1 MARAYARTIVVGRRA
16 IHSRAWCRGTV
27 APLKRLAVLTLI
39 SFATPASAAKHPRFE
54 PTDLELEDA
63 GTAELDLQLG
73 AVRGQDAWRTVI
85 PDFELDLGVSSTVE
99 IDLDGA
105 YALDGDRNQ
114 LPDDLWPSVKLGI
127 AERHAWAIGVQAGP
141 KLPVAPDSHGVG
153 IEGLALFGH
162 VAGRLQVVLD
172 VGALVDPH
180 TGSSAR
186 PAGGEAGLDVEIE
199 LVPHAWSV
207 LGELGG
213 VHYVSADP
221 DQLDATAGVQYS
233 PTPHIDL
240 SLVVLVGLAS
250 GSDRY
255 GVLFGISPKLRLW

>member
-1 MARAYARTIVVGRRA
+1 MPAPSSSGRRA
-16 IHSRAWCRGTV
+16 IHSRGDCRGTV
-27 APLKRLAVLTLI
+27 APVRRLAVVTLM
-39 SFATPASAAKHPRFE
+39 SLATPASAAKHPRFE

-63 GTAELDLQLG
+63 GTAELDLQVGVL
-73 AVRGQDAWRTVI
+73 RGQDAWRTVM
-85 PDFELDLGVSSTVE
+85 PDFELDLGVAPTIE

-105 YALDGDRNQ
+105 YALDGDRDQ

-127 AERHAWAIGVQAGP
+127 GEHRAWAIGVQAGP
-141 KLPVAPDSHGVG
+141 KLPLAPDSHGVG
-153 IEGLALFGH
+153 VEGLALLGH
-162 VAGRLQVVLD
+162 VAGRLHVVLD
-172 VGALVDPH
+172 VGGLVDPH

-186 PAGGEAGLDVEIE
+186 PVGAEAGVDVEVA
-199 LVPHAWSV
+199 LVPDAWSV

-213 VHYVSADP
+213 VHYLSADP

-233 PTPHIDL
+233 PTPRIDL
-240 SLVVLVGLAS
+240 SLVVLVGLAP